1 MKNEITDVV
10 LQTVVEYNK
19 SVDDTDKI
27 LTEMDVDL
35 YGGDSNLDSLGL
47 VSFIV
52 GLEQN
57 IEDKLNKSVSLANE
71 KAMSQNSSPYKN
83 LSSLIE
89 FIQNELN

>member
-1 MKNEITDVV
+1 MKNEITGVV

-19 SVDDTDKI
+19 SVDEADKI

-35 YGGDSNLDSLGL
+35 YGGDANLDSLGL

-57 IEDKLNKSVSLANE
+57 IEDKFNKSVSLANE
-71 KAMSQNSSPYKN
+71 KAMSQNSSPFKN
-83 LSSLIE
+83 LSSLVE

>member
-10 LQTVVEYNK
+10 LQTIFEYNK
-19 SVDDTDKI
+19 TVNDADKI

>member
-10 LQTVVEYNK
+10 LQTIVEYNK
-19 SVDDTDKI
+19 TVNDADKI

-71 KAMSQNSSPYKN
+71 KAMSQNSSPFKN